1 MAIFMVFTVTA
12 ILIASYLCGA
22 IPFGFLTTKIWTG
35 KDVRQYESGRTGTTN
50 TMRVAGYTAAIIT
63 GILDVA
69 KGVAAVLIA
78 RAWLPGSEWMQ
89 VLAPLAAIAGH
100 NYSIFMLRR
109 AEDGRFYFGGGAG
122 GATGVGGAIGLW
134 WPSVF
139 IIIPIGFLIWFGVGY
154 ASLATLSVGI
164 VAAIIFAWRACA
176 NQAAWIYV
184 AYGLLAELL
193 LILALRPN
201 IKRLV
206 QGNERLVGWRAKQTF
221 TK

>member
-1 MAIFMVFTVTA
+1 MVLTITL

-22 IPFGFLTTKIWTG
+22 IPFGYLITKIKTG

-50 TMRVAGYTAAIIT
+50 TMRVAGITAAIIT
-63 GILDVA
+63 GILDVI
-69 KGVAAVLIA
+69 KGVAAVIIA

-89 VLAPLAAIAGH
+89 VLAPLAAIVGH
-100 NYSIFMLRR
+100 NYSILMLRR
-109 AEDGRFYFGGGAG
+109 AEDGRLYFGGGAG

-139 IIIPIGFLIWFGVGY
+139 IIIPIGFVFWFGVGY
-154 ASLATLSVGI
+154 ASLATLSVGV
-164 VAAIIFAWRACA
+164 VATIIFAWRACA

-184 AYGLLAELL
+184 AYGVLAEIL

-201 IKRLV
+201 IRRLV
-206 QGNERLVGWRAKQTF
+206 QGNERLVGWRARQTLM
-221 TK
+221 K